1 MQLPLKLGIILDKK
15 TNLEDI
21 ESIVKDILY
30 PHLSNSPIKEICF
43 GNKYTKSEIKDIYKN
58 YKLEN
63 YKGISNKKK
72 SEDMKNKGID
82 TLEGFAKEIYNIL
95 RFTDD
100 GEAIFG
106 DNPNGFIDE
115 YEINKID
122 TIKNYNEVFL
132 SMNLKSLID
141 KDLKVYHRELQIYR
155 RTPSTVITPILKL
168 QNLND
173 YLILINYQY

>member
-132 SMNLKSLID
+132 SMNLKSLIG

-155 RTPSTVITPILKL
+155 RTPSTIITPILKL
-168 QNLND
+168 QNSND

>member
-141 KDLKVYHRELQIYR
+141 KDLKVYHREFQIYR